1 MMRGTL
7 VVMMLIAVPTAPSPQ
22 RDVIPDDSNATAII
36 GCIRGS
42 RLVPERGTKNIAADL
57 LRASE
62 FVLEGPKELLQTLRK
77 MHDGHEEEIVGI
89 VKPPATRHPDDSAV
103 QTRKL
108 GDKTRVTVGTHATTR
123 SEEAQEPV
131 HLVVRSYRHVANTC
145 DAR

>member
-1 MMRGTL
+1 MMRSTL
-7 VVMMLIAVPTAPSPQ
+7 VVMMLIAAPAAPSPQ
-22 RDVIPDDSNATAII
+22 RDAIPDDKNATAVI

-42 RLVPERGTKNIAADL
+42 RLVPMLGTKNITADL

-77 MHDGHEEEIVGI
+77 MHDGHEEEIIGI
-89 VKPPATRHPDDSAV
+89 VKPSPTRHPDDSDV

-108 GDKTRVTVGTHATTR
+108 GDKTRVTFGTHGSTVG
-123 SEEAQEPV
+123 EEAPGPV
-131 HLVVRSYRHVANTC
+131 HLVVRAYRHVANTC